1 MNLKISL
8 YQIFMPKD
16 FSENVYFRK
25 DTIENTT
32 GEGVMDLR
40 NIFKVGDIVQFDA
53 VIGPDDARC
62 KWRYVK
68 NTHFF
73 TLSTDTRQTKK
84 KHSLHNNVVPVVYNS
99 RVPVNS
105 QKTHIC
111 TVDVFQLK
119 KHLIYRQLFKA

>member
-1 MNLKISL
+1 
-8 YQIFMPKD
+8 MPKD

-68 NTHFF
+68 KYSFF
-73 TLSTDTRQTKK
+73 TPLTDTRQTKNIRYITMWRFDAI
-84 KHSLHNNVVPVVYNS
+84 SLCSSFLTTGRNKRHTVVYRS
-99 RVPVNS
+99 
-105 QKTHIC
+105 THRRL
-111 TVDVFQLK
+111 TFAQSM
-119 KHLIYRQLFKA
+119 FFS

>member
-1 MNLKISL
+1 
-8 YQIFMPKD
+8 MPKD

-68 NTHFF
+68 KYSFF
-73 TLSTDTRQTKK
+73 YTFNRYKTDKK
-84 KHSLHNNVVPVVYNS
+84 NSLQNNVALRRHFAPLLFFN
-99 RVPVNS
+99 
-105 QKTHIC
+105 
-111 TVDVFQLK
+111 
-119 KHLIYRQLFKA
+119 YR

>member
-62 KWRYVK
+62 KWRYVTK
-68 NTHFF
+68 IVFF
-73 TLSTDTRQTKK
+73 
-84 KHSLHNNVVPVVYNS
+84 Y
-99 RVPVNS
+99 
-105 QKTHIC
+105 
-111 TVDVFQLK
+111 QL
-119 KHLIYRQLFKA
+119 